1 MTSIKIYVMKICEVI
16 DNSGIKVLYPSSP
29 SPKAGFSQ
37 PQHCGH
43 LGQVMVFCRAVLY
56 TGGDV
61 AASLASAPWM
71 PVTPPPL

>member
-16 DNSGIKVLYPSSP
+16 DNSGNKVLYPSSP
-29 SPKAGFSQ
+29 SPKGGFSQ

-43 LGQVMVFCRAVLY
+43 LGQVMVFCRAVPY

-61 AASLASAPWM
+61 AASLASAR
-71 PVTPPPL
+71 